1 MADYFNGL
9 CVQMIF
15 RPEKFI
21 VHAKSCMSD
30 KILFFTNFFTPYKR
44 QSVCLIITAALLN
57 NLRRG

>member
-9 CVQMIF
+9 YVQMIF

-30 KILFFTNFFTPYKR
+30 KNLFTFSHHTKDKVY
-44 QSVCLIITAALLN
+44 V
-57 NLRRG
+57 